1 MDLRSRVVSL
11 EHQATAHSQRLTELE
26 KGQRTGEI
34 VDAKRDEQFKSL
46 IEKVASVDKKID
58 SVGDS
63 MKWVVKLIIGG
74 LISAVVIFIVNGSLK
89 IP

>member
-26 KGQRTGEI
+26 KGQRISEI

-46 IEKVASVDKKID
+46 LDKVASVDKKID
-58 SVGDS
+58 TVGDS

-74 LISAVVIFIVNGSLK
+74 LIGALIAFVFNGGLK
-89 IP
+89 LP